1 MKEFTGN
8 DAAVAKKKQ
17 KNVVDHQM
25 LAVVVLKRRSFNQ
38 QLVLQGVS
46 LLCCTGCSCISKS
59 GQTSWISS

>member
-1 MKEFTGN
+1 MKEFIGN
-8 DAAVAKKKQ
+8 DAAVA

-46 LLCCTGCSCISKS
+46 LLCCTGCSCILKS
-59 GQTSWISS
+59 GQIS